1 MMLIQDTT
9 ADPPSQLKMQSH
21 KEAKPARMLGVHS
34 TTSVPGLMAGEST
47 GSTHL
52 EKCRVD
58 GGCRTQGDGR
68 GDGDYR
74 PRRRRLEA
82 RLQARL
88 RARLRA
94 RLGAGGTGLGAGVG
108 AIVPILAVGSVFT
121 VVSVRGD
128 VFASLQTEDVSQVA
142 PEALE

>member
-68 GDGDYR
+68 CDGEYC

-82 RLQARL
+82 RLQ
-88 RARLRA
+88 ARLRA